1 VVFVCWMSVV
11 VQRQTVA
18 EILVIWNMVA
28 MFIIL
33 CVQICGSTVL
43 TPVCQ
48 HWLEAT
54 AAFCEK
60 VHHLH
65 CAW

>member
-1 VVFVCWMSVV
+1 MSVV

-18 EILVIWNMVA
+18 ETLVIWSMVA

-33 CVQICGSTVL
+33 YVQICGSTVL

-60 VHHLH
+60 VRRLR
-65 CAW
+65 CMW

>member
-1 VVFVCWMSVV
+1 M
-11 VQRQTVA
+11 QRQTVA
-18 EILVIWNMVA
+18 EILVIWSMVA
-28 MFIIL
+28 KFIIL

-54 AAFCEK
+54 TAFFESSLLALYMVEFCDE
-60 VHHLH
+60 
-65 CAW
+65 